1 MDMPKIEMEPKET
14 YLAIGF
20 VFAVILT
27 IVLVNLGYITTPLT
41 LGLIVTLTT
50 VLVLLGHVLVQKGV
64 FAKSTM
70 YVWYLMVFGLAMI
83 LYGAIYGGYIPIAF
97 SYGGKVAEVAL
108 SNALFYTLLVVAV
121 VGAVL
126 STFFG
131 YHYFKEEKERV
142 RY

>member
-1 MDMPKIEMEPKET
+1 MDMPKIEMAPKET

-20 VFAVILT
+20 VFAIILA

-41 LGLIVTLTT
+41 LGLIVTLATI
-50 VLVLLGHVLVQKGV
+50 LVLLGHTLVNKGIL
-64 FAKSTM
+64 AKPTL
-70 YVWYLMVFGLAMI
+70 YIWYLMIFGLTMI
-83 LYGAIYGGYIPIAF
+83 LYGAIYGGYLPIAF

-131 YHYFKEEKERV
+131 YHYFKKE
-142 RY
+142 